1 MEEAAEYM
9 VGAQGRGWK
18 PRSNEMVQTLPS
30 RPAQPP
36 LTLGRGLVHQLGG
49 QHAPGGNFQPLSLK
63 DLVQKVHQD
72 RYVLRCNQNHT
83 Q

>member
-9 VGAQGRGWK
+9 VGAQCRGWK
-18 PRSNEMVQTLPS
+18 PRSTAMVQTLPS
-30 RPAQPP
+30 RPALPA

-72 RYVLRCNQNHT
+72 LHVLRCSKDHT

>member
-1 MEEAAEYM
+1 MHLTMSIAHPYRAG
-9 VGAQGRGWK
+9 VGNQGRT
-18 PRSNEMVQTLPS
+18 MVQTLPS

-49 QHAPGGNFQPLSLK
+49 HHAPGGNFQPLSLK

-72 RYVLRCNQNHT
+72 RYVLRCNQDHT